1 MADEAQRR
9 IKISEGLKRAYKEGR
24 RDLIEFRE
32 KMSKALKGR
41 VISPEWRKKMSDAKK
56 GKPGGNKG
64 KHWKLSEEDNRKKSE
79 RMKGRKLSDK
89 HRENLSKALMG
100 NTIRGKGWHHPPEVC
115 QKISEGMR
123 GEKNW
128 NWQGGIYKTNRD
140 IRRSPAYKRWRIS
153 VFKRDKYKCKLCD
166 SNKKIEANHIKR
178 FSEYVELRFEVSN
191 GITLCN
197 PCHKKI
203 RGIEHTV
210 EEMLTKLI

>member
-1 MADEAQRR
+1 
-9 IKISEGLKRAYKEGR
+9 
-24 RDLIEFRE
+24 
-32 KMSKALKGR
+32 MSNYPKN
-41 VISPEWRKKMSDAKK
+41 RKS
-56 GKPGGNKG
+56 GSGHGNKG
-64 KHWKLSEEDNRKKSE
+64 IVRSLEFRQKVSASMKKLVKTPEHLAKI
-79 RMKGRKLSDK
+79 
-89 HRENLSKALMG
+89 SKALMG

-128 NWQGGIYKTNRD
+128 NWQGGIYETNRD
-140 IRRSPAYKRWRIS
+140 VRRSPAYKQWRIS
-153 VFKRDKYKCKLCD
+153 VLKRDKYKCKLC
-166 SNKKIEANHIKR
+166 SSIEKLEANHIKR
-178 FSEYVELRFEVSN
+178 FSEYIELRFEISN